1 MRCKTILNGSP
12 LRINVS
18 LLSIAIAFAVI
29 SSLSDRGN
37 LRIIC
42 LIAAGL
48 LTLAAV
54 GPSSFCFVWEH
65 VRKGKP
71 RCVEDPDTVIPR
83 WKQFC
88 QSMGIEKYIK
98 VKVFTNLRNAYAN
111 GTTIEIGQPVLDSL
125 DSVSI
130 KGVFAHELA
139 HIKRNHT
146 LKKWRL
152 LFGVVFV
159 SGVLFGGILYGFGPL
174 ASSPFACTALSII
187 LIGLMGIAMR
197 FISWPCEY
205 EADLM
210 ADQCVKQGAV
220 ASSLK
225 AIATLRKM
233 DFTRDFYGH
242 PSVNRRIA
250 NLDCSQKTRFRKWY
264 IEL

>member
-1 MRCKTILNGSP
+1 
-12 LRINVS
+12 
-18 LLSIAIAFAVI
+18 
-29 SSLSDRGN
+29 
-37 LRIIC
+37 
-42 LIAAGL
+42 
-48 LTLAAV
+48 
-54 GPSSFCFVWEH
+54 
-65 VRKGKP
+65 
-71 RCVEDPDTVIPR
+71 
-83 WKQFC
+83 
-88 QSMGIEKYIK
+88 MGIEKYIK
-98 VKVFTNLRNAYAN
+98 VKVFANSRNAYAN

-130 KGVFAHELA
+130 RGVFAHELA

-146 LKKWRL
+146 LKRWRL
-152 LFGVVFV
+152 LFGLVFV

-174 ASSPFACTALSII
+174 ASSPFVCTGLSII
-187 LIGLMGIAMR
+187 LVGLMGIAMR

-225 AIATLRKM
+225 AMATLRKT